1 MPLISKQFLEEIKKM
16 EGEIIGSSLK
26 TDREFIIEK
35 EGVKGLSKLE
45 MEMEKLGYPLKQAEI
60 DKYKWYPVQQDFLS
74 LMLAQKM
81 FNWSDKTVQEWGRWG
96 AKTNFIIKLMAR
108 LVNKETI
115 TKLASKYWRRYYTKG
130 EIEYKLDYGNK
141 TGVAI
146 IKDFVIYPV
155 HLHYLEGYFYQIMCL
170 IVPSQNLK
178 VERGETREQNVHEF
192 QITW

>member
-1 MPLISKQFLEEIKKM
+1 MSIISKQFLEEIKKM

-35 EGVKGLSKLE
+35 KGREELRKVE
-45 MEMEKLGYPLKQAEI
+45 EKMERAGYPLKYEEI

-74 LMLAQKM
+74 LLLTQKI
-81 FNWSDKTVQEWGRWG
+81 FNWSDETIQEWGRWG

-108 LVNKETI
+108 LVSKETI
-115 TKLASKYWRRYYTKG
+115 CKLASKYWRKYYTRG
-130 EIEYKLDYGNK
+130 TIEYKLDYEK
-141 TGVAI
+141 RIGVATI
-146 IKDFVIYPV
+146 RDFVIYPV

-178 VERGETREQNVHEF
+178 VEGKETEEPDVHQF
-192 QITW
+192 KITW

>member
-1 MPLISKQFLEEIKKM
+1 MSLISKQFLEEIKKM

-35 EGVKGLSKLE
+35 EGLEGLKKVEKE
-45 MEMEKLGYPLKQAEI
+45 MERAGYPLEYKEI

-74 LMLAQKM
+74 LLLAQKI
-81 FNWSDKTVQEWGRWG
+81 FNWSDETIREWGRWG

-108 LVNKETI
+108 LVSKETI
-115 TKLASKYWRRYYTKG
+115 SGLASKYWRKYYTKG
-130 EIEYKLDYGNK
+130 IIEYKLDHKNG
-141 TGVAI
+141 TGMVT

-170 IVPSQNLK
+170 MVPSQNLK
-178 VERGETREQNVHEF
+178 VEGSETGEFNVHQF
-192 QITW
+192 KVTW